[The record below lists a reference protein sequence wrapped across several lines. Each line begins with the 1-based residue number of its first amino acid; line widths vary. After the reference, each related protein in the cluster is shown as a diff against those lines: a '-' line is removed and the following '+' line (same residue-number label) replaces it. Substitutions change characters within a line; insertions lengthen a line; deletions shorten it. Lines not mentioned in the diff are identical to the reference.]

1 MSTRLIVSISS
12 DIGTALARSWM
23 QRGHSVTGTFRT
35 ESQTVSDLRSLG
47 AQMVQCDLADPR
59 SVDHAIQEIKEI
71 TPDWDVLVQAAGN
84 QDPVG
89 PFEVTEFDEWDTSVT
104 VNFTSQL
111 RITQG
116 LLPTRNKNF
125 EHGPLVLFF
134 AGGGTN
140 NATVNYSA
148 YTISKIGLI
157 KMCELLDAEV
167 PDTRFSIIGP
177 GWVDTKIH
185 ESTLNAPEMAGDNY
199 DRTREKLASD
209 ELVPMAS
216 VVDCCDWVVGSPRDV
231 VSGRNISLVFDDWS
245 NPELDSA
252 LRADPNMYKLRRAGN
267 DVLIRTVPVTDGESS
282 QS

>member
-12 DIGTALARSWM
+12 DIGTALAHSWIE
-23 QRGHSVTGTFRT
+23 RGYSVTGTFRT
-35 ESQTVSDLRSLG
+35 ESKAVSDLRSLG
-47 AQMVQCDLADPR
+47 ARMVQCDLADAR
-59 SVDHAIQEIKEI
+59 SVDRAIEEIKQI
-71 TPDWDVLVQAAGN
+71 APDWDVLVQAAGS

-89 PFEVTEFDEWDTSVT
+89 PFEVTEFDEWDSSIT

-111 RITQG
+111 RLTQG
-116 LLPTRNKNF
+116 LLPTRNKSF
-125 EHGPLVLFF
+125 DQGPLVLFF

-185 ESTLNAPEMAGDNY
+185 KSTLKAPEMAGANY

-216 VVDCCDWVVGSPRDV
+216 VVDCCDWVVGSPREV
-231 VSGRNISLVFDDWS
+231 VSGRNISLVYDDWS
-245 NPELDSA
+245 NPEMDSA

-267 DVLIRTVPVTDGESS
+267 DVLVRTVPVADGEST